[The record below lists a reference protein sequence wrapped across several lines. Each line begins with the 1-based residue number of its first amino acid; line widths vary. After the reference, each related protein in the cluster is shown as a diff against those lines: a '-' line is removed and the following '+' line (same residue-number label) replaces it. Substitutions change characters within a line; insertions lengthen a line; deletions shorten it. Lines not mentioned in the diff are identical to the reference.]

1 MSLNIPDR
9 ANAQLRESK
18 VAADRL
24 ATMIRRSGNPWTKD
38 QQDQLATIY
47 EVIKQTRDA
56 LYNIVE
62 ANR

>member
-9 ANAQLRESK
+9 ANVQLRESK